1 MVPSFLPLGWLAL
14 LVLPGFPLVHYLN
27 LQWYRNTG
35 YWVDDN
41 YLVSRKGW
49 LNRRTLYLPLRNLQN
64 IAVKQSYFD
73 RRLDL
78 AKLLVDTAGQ
88 SNTGGGSMIRN
99 VPVDVARSVQE
110 SLARRVAALA
120 PSNVLTR
127 PRLR

>member
-1 MVPSFLPLGWLAL
+1 MVPSFIPFGWLAL
-14 LVLPGFPLVHYLN
+14 LVLPGFPLVRYLN
-27 LQWYRNTG
+27 VQRYRNTG

-41 YLVSRKGW
+41 YLISRKGW
-49 LNRRTLYLPLRNLQN
+49 FNRRTLYLPLRNLQN

-78 AKLLVDTAGQ
+78 AKLQVDTAGQ

-127 PRLR
+127 PRER